1 MPKRV
6 RPYGSALDAEAAAL
20 SRAYPGSGDDFVSDM
35 ASTMTVRE
43 IADRAAE
50 AIRALNDLAPD
61 AADFAGPDD
70 VREVTAGLER
80 MSQGLPQLCEQ
91 LARILVVQREHG
103 QIADGSGEVPD
114 FWVIEAVEALASAG
128 QAADMLTAALHL
140 ALNAATEL
148 TPGS

>member
-20 SRAYPGSGDDFVSDM
+20 NSAQHRPADGVVSDL
-35 ASTMTVRE
+35 ASTLTVRE
-43 IADRAAE
+43 IAEQAAE
-50 AIRALNDLAPD
+50 AVRALNDLAPD
-61 AADFAGPDD
+61 AADFASPAD
-70 VREVTAGLER
+70 VRDVIRGLER
-80 MSQGLPQLCEQ
+80 MSQGLPHLSEQ

-103 QIADGSGEVPD
+103 QIPDGSGEVPD
-114 FWVIEAVEALASAG
+114 FWVIEAVEALASVG
-128 QAADMLTAALHL
+128 QAADMLTAALHQ

>member
-6 RPYGSALDAEAAAL
+6 RPYGSALDAEAAARN
-20 SRAYPGSGDDFVSDM
+20 SGHHRSGDDFVSDL
-35 ASTMTVRE
+35 ASTLTVRE
-43 IADRAAE
+43 IADQAAE

-61 AADFAGPDD
+61 AADFASPAD
-70 VREVTAGLER
+70 VRDVIKGLER
-80 MSQGLPQLCEQ
+80 MGQGMPQLCEQ

-103 QIADGSGEVPD
+103 QIPDGSGEVPD

-128 QAADMLTAALHL
+128 RAADMLTAALHQ